1 MISIVHVTH
10 AVHQVTVVTADGS
23 VLVANENENT
33 DLFWG
38 VRGGGSNFGIVTEF
52 VFKLHPQREKVFAG
66 PLIFPPNKVAQV
78 GAVLDQWWASAKPES
93 GALVGLTKMHG
104 NVSACASTRLFL
116 HLIFKPAI
124 ACYRDYHL
132 LQRFSRA
139 GQRGVQGPV

>member
-1 MISIVHVTH
+1 MISIVFILLI
-10 AVHQVTVVTADGS
+10 HQVTVVTADGS

-52 VFKLHPQREKVFAG
+52 VFRLHPQREKVFAG
-66 PLIFPPNKVAQV
+66 PLIFPPDKVTQV

-104 NVSACASTRLFL
+104 NVSACAPTRLL
-116 HLIFKPAI
+116 LSLIFI
-124 ACYRDYHL
+124 SCLACYCDNHL
-132 LQRFSRA
+132 LQRFGGA
-139 GQRGVQGPV
+139 GQGGV